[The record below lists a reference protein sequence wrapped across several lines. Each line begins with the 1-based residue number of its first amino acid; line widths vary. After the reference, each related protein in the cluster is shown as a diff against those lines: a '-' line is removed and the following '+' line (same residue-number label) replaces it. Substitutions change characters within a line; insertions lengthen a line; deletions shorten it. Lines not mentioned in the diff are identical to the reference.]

1 MVKTIIGAFNNNK
14 NADLNRIHMKGLH
27 CHQLVRNLTSHSHGA
42 PKAQKQKVL
51 ILGTGWA
58 GYRCASDLDKSLFD
72 VHVISPR
79 NHFLFT
85 PLLPSTAV
93 GTLEFRAIQEP
104 IRMIPNIHY
113 YQAHVTSIDLRDS
126 SISCVDAFSDGHRF
140 QLVYDALIVASGS
153 ETNTFGVKGVSDNP
167 HVFFLKQLQH
177 SRSIRNRL
185 IECFERASSP
195 SVTSAV
201 ERQMLLT
208 FVVVGGGPTSVEFAA
223 ELYDFLRK
231 DVSRYYPELLDTVRV
246 QLIEASG
253 HILGSFDSGLVG
265 YVESLFKSRRIEVI
279 SNTSVREVVG
289 NIALLSDG
297 RQLSFGM
304 MVWSTGV
311 QQTPLINSINEIQKH
326 RNGRLMVDAHLR
338 VLSHDSGFAPSSAV
352 FAVGDCAADVDKPL
366 PMLAQVRCDLVCELM
381 RLSSHTTSTTSSC
394 TVGCLSAGDPPGCST
409 QQAWR

>member
-1 MVKTIIGAFNNNK
+1 
-14 NADLNRIHMKGLH
+14 MKRLH
-27 CHQLVRNLTSHSHGA
+27 YHLIRNLTNQSHAVTQAHQ
-42 PKAQKQKVL
+42 QKIL

-58 GYRCASDLDKSLFD
+58 GYRCASDLDKTLYD

-104 IRMIPNIHY
+104 IRTIPNIHY
-113 YQAHVTSIDLRDS
+113 YQANVTSIDLQNS
-126 SISCVDAFSDGHRF
+126 SISCVDAFTDGHRF
-140 QLVYDALIVASGS
+140 RLEYDALIVASGS

-195 SVTSAV
+195 SVTCEL
-201 ERQMLLT
+201 ERQTLLT

-231 DVSRYYPELLDTVRV
+231 DVSRYYPELLDAVRV

-253 HILGSFDSGLVG
+253 HILGSFDSSLVG

-279 SNTSVREVVG
+279 SNTAVREVVA
-289 NIALLSDG
+289 NTALLSDG
-297 RQLSFGM
+297 RQLPFGL

-311 QQTPLINSINEIQKH
+311 QQTPLINSISEIQKH
-326 RNGRLMVDAHLR
+326 RNGRLKVDAYLR
-338 VLSHDSGFAPSSAV
+338 VLSIDTGSAPSSTV

-366 PMLAQVRCDLVCELM
+366 PMLAQVRREPSCE
-381 RLSSHTTSTTSSC
+381 R
-394 TVGCLSAGDPPGCST
+394 
-409 QQAWR
+409 

>member
-1 MVKTIIGAFNNNK
+1 
-14 NADLNRIHMKGLH
+14 MKGVH
-27 CHQLVRNLTSHSHGA
+27 CHQLVRNLTSHSHA
-42 PKAQKQKVL
+42 VPRAHKQKVL
-51 ILGTGWA
+51 ILGTGWS

-104 IRMIPNIHY
+104 IRMIPDIHY

-126 SISCVDAFSDGHRF
+126 SVTCVDAFSDGHRF
-140 QLVYDALIVASGS
+140 RLEYDALIVASGS

-195 SVTSAV
+195 GVTSAV
-201 ERQMLLT
+201 ERQTLLT

-279 SNTSVREVVG
+279 SNTAVREVVG
-289 NIALLSDG
+289 NNALLSDG

-311 QQTPLINSINEIQKH
+311 QQTPLINSISEIQKH

-338 VLSHDSGFAPSSAV
+338 VVSPAGGFAPSSAV

-366 PMLAQVRCDLVCELM
+366 PMLAQVRCDLLCEL
-381 RLSSHTTSTTSSC
+381 L
-394 TVGCLSAGDPPGCST
+394 
-409 QQAWR
+409 